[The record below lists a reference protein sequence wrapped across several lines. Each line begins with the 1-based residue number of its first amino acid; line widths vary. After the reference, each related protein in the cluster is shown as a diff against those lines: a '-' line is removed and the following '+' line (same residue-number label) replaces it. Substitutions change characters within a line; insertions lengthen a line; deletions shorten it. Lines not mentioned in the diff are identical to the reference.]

1 MATPVARSADIAK
14 VAGIRVG
21 GHRKPAAGTAD
32 SQRSADCSKGRP
44 PIAGSEAGRSEVG
57 GSEVWGF
64 EESGSEAWGSEAW
77 GSEAG
82 DSEGGGFVTLTPTA
96 VVAAAAVAD

>member
-1 MATPVARSADIAK
+1 MATAVARSADIAK

-21 GHRKPAAGTAD
+21 GHRKPAPGTAD

-44 PIAGSEAGRSEVG
+44 PIAGSEAGRSEV
-57 GSEVWGF
+57 WGF

-82 DSEGGGFVTLTPTA
+82 DSEAGGFVTLTPTA